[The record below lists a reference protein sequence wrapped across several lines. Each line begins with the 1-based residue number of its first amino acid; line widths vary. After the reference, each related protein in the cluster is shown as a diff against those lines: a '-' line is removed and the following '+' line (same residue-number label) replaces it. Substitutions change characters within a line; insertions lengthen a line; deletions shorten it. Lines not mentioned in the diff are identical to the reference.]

1 MKNKF
6 ILITGANGFIGSMLA
21 EELSKLGLN
30 LILTDKDKSNI
41 KKNILKKSLFIKCDL
56 SSKIQTRNLILRI
69 KKQVTKLD
77 VIINNAAATGD
88 ILKSEPQWEKVF
100 RINLFSVFEIFKGLE
115 KKLLKSNRPSII
127 NIASIYGSNLPNFEI
142 YKNTKIFNPPEYSS
156 SKAALIYLTKWMA
169 KKYKKIRI
177 NSISPG
183 GVFRKQNK
191 KFVNKYIK
199 KTNLNRMAKEKDIIN
214 LIIFLISDDSIY
226 INGQNIVL
234 DSGFTL

>member
-6 ILITGANGFIGSMLA
+6 ILITGANGFIGSMLV

-56 SSKIQTRNLILRI
+56 SSKIQTRNLILKL

-115 KKLLKSNRPSII
+115 KLLNQID
-127 NIASIYGSNLPNFEI
+127 LLL
-142 YKNTKIFNPPEYSS
+142 
-156 SKAALIYLTKWMA
+156 LILLQYM
-169 KKYKKIRI
+169 
-177 NSISPG
+177 
-183 GVFRKQNK
+183 
-191 KFVNKYIK
+191 
-199 KTNLNRMAKEKDIIN
+199 E
-214 LIIFLISDDSIY
+214 
-226 INGQNIVL
+226 
-234 DSGFTL
+234 